1 MEGANELIELGR
13 ELARLGF
20 TWASSGN
27 LSLRT
32 GEGYVM
38 TASGSRLPRLGDTD
52 LVTVDVDGQ
61 ILKGAPDAG
70 PSKEAAMHLAVY
82 RRVAVANCVLHLSP
96 PFTTFLA
103 CSQLELPAHAFPEGM
118 MHLRGAVRVAYR
130 HAGSDELAREIGE
143 HCGESQ
149 VLILE
154 NHGALVWASSS
165 EEALLKLEVLEF
177 GARLAV
183 LGSAT
188 GTRLELLSGE
198 VVDEFVASGYRR

>member
-27 LSLRT
+27 LSMRT
-32 GEGYVM
+32 GEGFTM
-38 TASGSRLPRLGDTD
+38 TASGSRLPRLGEND
-52 LVTVDVDGQ
+52 LVTVDANGEP
-61 ILKGAPDAG
+61 IAGAADAR
-70 PSKEAAMHLAVY
+70 PSKEAGMHLAVY
-82 RRVAVANCVLHLSP
+82 RRVAEANCVIHLSP

-103 CSQLELPAHAFPEGM
+103 CSQLALPAHAFPEGM
-118 MHLRGAVRVAYR
+118 MHLRDAVRVPYR
-130 HAGSDELAREIGE
+130 HAGSDELAQEVGQ
-143 HCGESQ
+143 HCTGSQ

-154 NHGALVWASSS
+154 NHGALVWAATS

-188 GTRLELLSGE
+188 GSGLKLLGNE
-198 VVDEFVASGYRR
+198 VVDEFVSSGYRR